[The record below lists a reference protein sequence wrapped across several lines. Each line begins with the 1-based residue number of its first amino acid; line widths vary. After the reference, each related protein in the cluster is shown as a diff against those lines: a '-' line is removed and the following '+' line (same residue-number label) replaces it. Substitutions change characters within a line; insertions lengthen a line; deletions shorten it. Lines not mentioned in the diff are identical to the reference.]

1 MWKADKEVNMKAVF
15 TEMNTTTLCSHQQN
29 DQLPVVSLAQLV
41 EHCTG
46 ITNVMGLDPV
56 QA

>member
-1 MWKADKEVNMKAVF
+1 MEAIF

-29 DQLPVVSLAQLV
+29 DQLAVVSLAQLV

-46 ITNVMGLDPV
+46 ITNVTGLDPV